1 MESTVHVIA
10 TTLDG
15 TRAALSAAV
24 PLARGSDAALMV
36 LVPRIAPAGDNGG
49 EADPAALFAKR
60 YEEMAGQL
68 GALVTIDICTC
79 ESVDQLMARI
89 CASRGIVVLGG
100 PAGHWLTSP
109 EERFANRLARAGCRV
124 IFAPSGENTTQR
136 RVGFRSEAA

>member
-24 PLARGSDAALMV
+24 PLARGSDAALIV
-36 LVPRIAPAGDNGG
+36 LVPRIAPAGDSAD
-49 EADPAALFAKR
+49 ADPAALFAKR

-68 GALVTIDICTC
+68 GALVTIDICTF
-79 ESVDQLMARI
+79 ESLGQLVARI
-89 CASRGIVVLGG
+89 CASRGTVVLGG

-136 RVGFRSEAA
+136 RTGFRSRAA